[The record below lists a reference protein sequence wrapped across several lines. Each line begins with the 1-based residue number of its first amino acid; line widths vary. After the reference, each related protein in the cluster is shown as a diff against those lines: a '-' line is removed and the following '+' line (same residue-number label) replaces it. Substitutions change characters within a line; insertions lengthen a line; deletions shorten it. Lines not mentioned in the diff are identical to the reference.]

1 MTTRTV
7 SVPRNQLSYYK
18 IGFEGAVRSASGEYI
33 RTERTVAI
41 DPIASTVTKEVIDG
55 EAF

>member
-1 MTTRTV
+1 MATRTV
-7 SVPRNQLSYYK
+7 LVPRNQLSYYK

-55 EAF
+55 EEF